1 MTTMWSGCFTIPA
14 STWKRTRLVS
24 DACCGGTCEPT
35 PPRAPVPDR
44 ARRDWWPLAAAGAAI
59 VAGGLLAWP
68 GWIVPAR
75 LAYLTA
81 IALTIGTPARLAWR
95 SLRAR
100 ALDINIL
107 MVVAVAGALVLG
119 EWFEASAVVAL
130 FAVAQWLEGRSMD
143 RARHAIRSLMT
154 LAPDV
159 AVVRRDGIELAV
171 PVAEV
176 GVGDHVVVRPGE
188 RVPIDGM
195 VIAGVSAV
203 DEASV
208 TGESWPAEKTP
219 GAAVFAGSVNGTGA
233 LDVRATRRAGD
244 STLARII
251 RLVEQA
257 QRQRAP
263 VQAFV
268 DRFARVYTP
277 AVVVLA
283 VLVALVPTI
292 LFAGDVAVWSYRAI
306 ALLVVACPC
315 ALVISTPVSIVSG
328 LTAAARAGVL
338 IKGGAHLERL
348 ADVRCVAFD
357 KTGTLTEGRLTVTDV
372 LAVDGV
378 PVDGVLE
385 VAAALESRSEHP
397 IGRAIVA
404 RARAAGVAFE
414 PGDGFRALP
423 GLGAEA
429 TVAEAPALV
438 GSHRLFEERALCTPS
453 LHARIDEVEHRG
465 TNLVV
470 VGRAGAP
477 LGVIGFTDEVR
488 AGGRESIAELRTA
501 GVEQVVL
508 LTGDSRAHAEAVAEG
523 VGLDRVHAALLPAD
537 KVRLVEALRQE
548 FGPVAMVGDGVNDAP
563 ALAAA
568 DVGIAMGAA
577 GADVALET
585 ADVALMAD
593 DLSRLPFALR
603 LSRATIANIRVNVAI
618 ALGLKLAF
626 VVLAASGLATLWL
639 AILADTGASLLVTA
653 NGLRLLRLAPAR

>member
-1 MTTMWSGCFTIPA
+1 VWQGYV
-14 STWKRTRLVS
+14 L
-24 DACCGGTCEPT
+24 
-35 PPRAPVPDR
+35 
-44 ARRDWWPLAAAGAAI
+44 
-59 VAGGLLAWP
+59 P
-68 GWIVPAR
+68 GR

-81 IALTIGTPARLAWR
+81 IALTIGTPAARAWR

-100 ALDINIL
+100 VLDINIL

-119 EWFEASAVVAL
+119 EWFEAAAVVAL

-143 RARHAIRSLMT
+143 RARHAIRALMS

-176 GVGDHVVVRPGE
+176 GAGDHVIVRPGE
-188 RVPIDGM
+188 RVPVDG
-195 VIAGVSAV
+195 VVVAGESAI
-203 DEASV
+203 DEAPV
-208 TGESWPAEKTP
+208 TGESWPAEKAP

-233 LDVRATRRAGD
+233 LDVRATRPAGD

-283 VLVALVPTI
+283 LLVAVVPAVF
-292 LFAGDVAVWSYRAI
+292 FAGDASVWSYRAI

-357 KTGTLTEGRLTVTDV
+357 KTGTLTEGRLKVTDV
-372 LAVDGV
+372 LAVEGV
-378 PVDGVLE
+378 PVDGVLGI
-385 VAAALESRSEHP
+385 AAALESRSEHP
-397 IGRAIVA
+397 IGRAIVE
-404 RARAAGVAFE
+404 RARMAGVAFE
-414 PGDGFRALP
+414 PSDTFRALP

-429 TVAEAPALV
+429 TVAEAHALV
-438 GSHRLFEERALCTPS
+438 GSHRLFEERALCTPA
-453 LHARIDEVEHRG
+453 LHTRIGEIENRG
-465 TNLVV
+465 ANLVV
-470 VGRAGAP
+470 VGHAGAP

-488 AGGRESIAELRTA
+488 PGGRDSIAALRA
-501 GVEQVVL
+501 EGIGHVVL
-508 LTGDSRAHAEAVAEG
+508 LTGDSRAHAEAVADG
-523 VGLDRVHAALLPAD
+523 VGLDAAHAGLMPAD
-537 KVRLVEALRQE
+537 KVRLVESLRRE
-548 FGPVAMVGDGVNDAP
+548 HGPVAMVGDGVNDAP

-577 GADVALET
+577 GTDVALET
-585 ADVALMAD
+585 ADVALMGD
-593 DLSRLPFALR
+593 DLSRLAFAVR
-603 LSRATIANIRVNVAI
+603 LARATLSNIRVNVAI

-653 NGLRLLRLAPAR
+653 NGLRLLRLGPTA